1 MFPLY
6 PGLSWAASS
15 YPLHLLLSCC
25 FGLSTGV
32 WVAAT
37 SPLLV
42 RSAQADTIAT
52 IFVISAST
60 SQQD

>member
-6 PGLSWAASS
+6 PGLSWASS

-42 RSAQADTIAT
+42 R
-52 IFVISAST
+52 
-60 SQQD
+60 